1 MCSGG
6 GDGIVSGD
14 EIDRLDRAIE
24 LLRARSRSA
33 APEILRHDLQRLR
46 RAIDRIEL
54 EFSSVAATFA
64 NTGEEEWQGS
74 GSPIQWLRGYCG
86 MTSAAASRAIAVGD
100 EASVLTQSHAA
111 VEEGRLGFAHL
122 SLIAGTASAL
132 RESPTAT
139 AFEEQPL
146 LDLALTHNLSRFR
159 NDCAH
164 VRHAHDVAAFQ
175 AEQRR
180 DVEYRTMEL
189 HTAEGGAVFFKGF
202 LDPVG
207 GAMLCAALE
216 PLARRAGADDERPRD
231 RHNADAMVELCGHG
245 LDAGVLPKVGGQ
257 RPHLQVTASV
267 ETVIGQPGAPAGM
280 LDRAGPI
287 ATATVQRL
295 ACDTSLTRVLLNS
308 KSAIVDV
315 GRARRLP
322 SGPTRRALAARDGGC
337 VWPGCDR
344 PAAWTAAHHRVHW
357 AHGGATDLDNLVL
370 ICLRHHWLV
379 HEGGWTL
386 VRGDSGEML
395 SVAPVARV
403 VSRPR
408 PPSAPALE

>member
-1 MCSGG
+1 MCDGG
-6 GDGIVSGD
+6 GDRPEPGG
-14 EIDRLDRAIE
+14 ELDRLDRAIE
-24 LLRARSRSA
+24 SVRARTRRSAPELLRQ
-33 APEILRHDLQRLR
+33 DLQRLR
-46 RAIDRIEL
+46 QAIDRIEL
-54 EFSSVAATFA
+54 EFSAVAATFA
-64 NTGEEEWQGS
+64 KTGEEEWQGS

-100 EASVLTQSHAA
+100 EAAVLTQSQSA

-122 SLIAGTASAL
+122 SLMASTANAL

-139 AFEEQPL
+139 AFREQPL
-146 LDLALTHNLSRFR
+146 LDLALTHDLSRFR

-189 HTAEGGAVFFKGF
+189 HTAEGGTVFFKGF

-216 PLARRAGADDERPRD
+216 PLARRAGPDDERPRG
-231 RHNADAMVELCGHG
+231 RRNADAIVELSGHG

-267 ETVIGQPGAPAGM
+267 ETVIGEPGAPAGM
-280 LDRAGPI
+280 LDRAGPV
-287 ATATVQRL
+287 ATPTVQRL
-295 ACDTSLTRVLLNS
+295 ACDASLTRVLMNS
-308 KSAIVDV
+308 RSAIVDV

-322 SGPTRRALAARDGGC
+322 SGATRRALVARDGGC

-370 ICLRHHWLV
+370 ICLRHHWMV
-379 HEGGWTL
+379 HEGGWNL
-386 VRGDSGEML
+386 VRSDDGEML
-395 SVAPVARV
+395 TVAPVARV
-403 VSRPR
+403 VSHPR